1 MSIPS
6 DASALSG
13 RASGGAGAAAAALA
27 AQERRILIAKRI
39 VLSLACVVA
48 VTIAV
53 AMVFGI
59 YNYTTERPA
68 KELFQ

>member
-6 DASALSG
+6 GASAVS
-13 RASGGAGAAAAALA
+13 AEALE
-27 AQERRILIAKRI
+27 AQERRIRIAKRI

-53 AMVFGI
+53 AVVFGI

>member
-6 DASALSG
+6 GASAVS
-13 RASGGAGAAAAALA
+13 ADVLA
-27 AQERRILIAKRI
+27 AQERRIRLAKRV

-48 VTIAV
+48 VTFAV
-53 AMVFGI
+53 AMVFAI
-59 YNYTTERPA
+59 YSYATERPA

>member
-6 DASALSG
+6 GASAVS
-13 RASGGAGAAAAALA
+13 ADVLA
-27 AQERRILIAKRI
+27 AQERRIRIAKRI

-53 AMVFGI
+53 AVVFGI

>member
-6 DASALSG
+6 GASAVTADL
-13 RASGGAGAAAAALA
+13 LA
-27 AQERRILIAKRI
+27 VQERRIRIAKRI

-53 AMVFGI
+53 AVVFGI

>member
-6 DASALSG
+6 
-13 RASGGAGAAAAALA
+13 GAPAVTADILA
-27 AQERRILIAKRI
+27 VQERRIRIAKRI

-53 AMVFGI
+53 AVVFGI